1 MSVIDKF
8 LKYVSYDTQSTD
20 DSKSIP
26 STLKQL
32 DLANELLKEVK
43 QMGVDDAYMDKAG
56 NVYCTINANC
66 TNRKAIGFLAHMD
79 TATELTGKDVHPR
92 IIKDYDGSV
101 IELNER
107 FSMDPASFPDLKKCL
122 HEDLIV
128 TDGNTLLGGD
138 DKAGVAIIMQ
148 AMEEIIQNNPE
159 HGKIMFAFTTDEE
172 VGRGTD
178 HFNLKRFDVDFAY
191 TVDGGDVDHIDY
203 ENFNAAAARVLIR
216 GTSIHPGDAKGRL
229 VNASTLAAEF
239 ILDMPKDETPETT
252 EGYEGFYHLTSME
265 SNTDEATLYYLIRDH
280 SMEKFL
286 DRKQFML
293 GQVQKFN
300 SKYGNRFNVVIMDS
314 YANMANFIHDMTCI
328 EKAREA
334 IFKVGLVP
342 KSTPVRGGTDG
353 ARLTEMGLICPNI
366 GTGSYNHHGR
376 YEFASIQQME
386 TMVEIVKNI
395 ILD

>member
-1 MSVIDKF
+1 MSVVDKF
-8 LKYVSYDTQSTD
+8 LKYVSFDTQSED
-20 DSKSIP
+20 NSSSIP

-32 DLANELLKEVK
+32 ELAKELVKEVK
-43 QMGVDDAYMDKAG
+43 ELGVDEVTIDKAG

-66 TNRKAIGFLAHMD
+66 ENKNPIGFLAHMD
-79 TATELTGKDVHPR
+79 TATEITGKDVKPR

-107 FSMDPASFPDLKKCL
+107 YSMNPKDFPALFECL

-138 DKAGVAIIMQ
+138 DKAGIAIIMQ
-148 AMEEIIQNNPE
+148 SMEEIIQSHEP

-178 HFNLKRFDVDFAY
+178 HFNVKGFDVDFAY
-191 TVDGGDVDHIDY
+191 TVDGGEIDHIDY
-203 ENFNAAAARVLIR
+203 ENFNAAGARILIR

-229 VNASTLAAEF
+229 VNASTLAADF
-239 ILDMPKDETPETT
+239 ILSMPKDETPETT
-252 EGYEGFYHLTSME
+252 EGYEGFYHLTHMKS
-265 SNTDEATLYYLIRDH
+265 STDEAELNYIIRDH
-280 SMEKFL
+280 STEKFL
-286 DRKQFML
+286 ERKEFML
-293 GQVQKFN
+293 SQVQKFN
-300 SKYGNRFNVVIMDS
+300 EKYGNRFNVIIMDS
-314 YANMANFIHDMTCI
+314 YLNMARFIKDMSCI
-328 EKAREA
+328 DRAKAA
-334 IFKVGLVP
+334 IAKEGLAP
-342 KSTPVRGGTDG
+342 KSIPVRGGTDG
-353 ARLTEMGLICPNI
+353 ARLTEMGLVCPNI

-386 TMVEIVKNI
+386 TMVKIVKNI